1 MPLNARLDAVA
12 ADLRFALQSMR
23 RAPLFT
29 LVAAST
35 LALGIGANGAMFA
48 LADSALLRPLP
59 FKDAD
64 RLLVVNE
71 YGPQQAGRS
80 RIELLNFQEWTQQ
93 VRSFES
99 MAAAWLPAG
108 DGGGTLTDANGV
120 SDTVA
125 TQTVTPQFFDLLGVR
140 AMSGRTFTPADDSPD
155 PRVVVVSEGFWRR
168 RLGADPAIIGRS
180 ITLNDKPLTVIGIV
194 PAAFQFVRPASAWVL
209 LPLPAATA
217 EGAARG
223 QCGICRVLQVVAR
236 IKPGVSPEAAR
247 AELTSI
253 ANALAARTG
262 GLSPRRVVLTPLRD
276 VVIGQELRI
285 TSLLFLGVVGFVL
298 LLCCANVA
306 NLVLARATVRQRELA
321 VRAALGAGRFRIA
334 SQLVIESLVL
344 ALAGGA
350 LGLSLAAIILRV
362 APALLPAGLV
372 PGNLTLDLDTRVM
385 AFSVLVAVASGIV
398 IGLVPAWQASGLSL
412 TQAIGDRSQ
421 ITRGGGRL
429 RAGLVV
435 AEVAVAVVVL
445 CVAGLLV
452 RTLLVVDGFEPGY
465 RADPATVLTARV
477 DVPSLTAGSRYP
489 TAESLVDLMLRI
501 EREVA
506 SVPGVASA
514 GWATTLPLG
523 GSQLGSQAFEIVG
536 DPLASGATRP
546 QADYQI
552 VTPAYLRTID
562 LPIIAGRAF
571 TDQDLATSAPVGI
584 VSEAF
589 AARHLRGQNVLGA
602 QITIA
607 AGITGRVTRTIVGV
621 ARQVKGR
628 PDETEALVQ
637 MYVPVTQAPWPGT
650 HLVVRAAAG
659 DATVLTKAIRDAV
672 ARIDS
677 RLPLNA
683 VMTLEAVAG
692 VATDRHRFRARLLAA
707 FAALAL
713 ALAMIGVFGVLA
725 YSTQQ
730 RVREFGV
737 RLALGATGANVLALV
752 LGSATRMVVAG
763 TVIGLATA
771 ATLSGALTAFLFGVQ
786 PLDPTTFVSVALV
799 IAGGGIGASMV
810 PAVRAARTDP
820 ARVFRD

>member
-1 MPLNARLDAVA
+1 MLLQARLDAAA
-12 ADLRFALQSMR
+12 ADLRFALQTMR

-64 RLLVVNE
+64 RLVVVNE

-80 RIELLNFQEWTQQ
+80 RIELLNFHEWTRQ
-93 VRSFES
+93 VRSFEA

-108 DGGGTLTDANGV
+108 DGGGTLSDASGV
-120 SDTVA
+120 SETVA
-125 TQTVTPQFFDLLGVR
+125 TQTVTPQFFDVLGVHPV
-140 AMSGRTFTPADDSPD
+140 AGRTFRQTDDAPD
-155 PRVVVVSEGFWRR
+155 PRVVVLSEGFWRR
-168 RLGADPAIIGRS
+168 RFGADPTLVGRA
-180 ITLNDKPLTVIGIV
+180 ITLNEKPLTVIGIM
-194 PAAFQFVRPASAWVL
+194 PAAFEFVRPASAWVL

-217 EGAARG
+217 EGATRG
-223 QCGICRVLQVVAR
+223 QCGVCRVLQVVGR
-236 IKPGVSPEAAR
+236 TRPGVSAEAAR
-247 AELTSI
+247 AEIASL
-253 ANALAARTG
+253 ANALAASTG

-321 VRAALGAGRFRIA
+321 VRAALGAGRVRIA

-344 ALAGGA
+344 ALIGGA
-350 LGLSLAAIILRV
+350 LGLGLAAAILRV

-372 PGNLTLDLDTRVM
+372 PGNLTLALDARVL
-385 AFSVLVAVASGIV
+385 AFSVLVAVASGVV

-412 TQAIGDRSQ
+412 TQTIGDRSQ

-429 RAGLVV
+429 RAGFVV

-445 CVAGLLV
+445 CVAGLLL
-452 RTLLVVDGFEPGY
+452 RTLLIVDGFDPGY
-465 RADPATVLTARV
+465 RANPAAVLTVRV
-477 DVPSLTAGSRYP
+477 DVPSLVAGSRYP
-489 TAESLVDLMLRI
+489 TAEGLVMLLQRI
-501 EREVA
+501 ERAVA

-523 GSQLGSQAFEIVG
+523 GSQLGLQAFEIVG
-536 DPLASGATRP
+536 EPVASGAARP

-552 VTPAYLRTID
+552 VSPAYLRTID
-562 LPIIAGRAF
+562 LPLVAGRAF
-571 TDQDLATSAPVGI
+571 TEEDAAASPPVAI

-589 AARHLRGQNVLGA
+589 AARHLRGRNPLGA
-602 QITIA
+602 QIVIA
-607 AGITGRVTRTIVGV
+607 AGITGHVTRTIVGV

-637 MYVPVTQAPWPGT
+637 MYVPITQAPWSGT
-650 HLVVRAAAG
+650 NLVVRSATG
-659 DATVLTKAIRDAV
+659 DPTALTSAIRDAV
-672 ARIDS
+672 ARIDPG
-677 RLPLNA
+677 LPLNT
-683 VMTLEAVAG
+683 VMTLEDVAG
-692 VATDRHRFRARLLAA
+692 VATHRHRFRAWLLMA

-752 LGSATRMVVAG
+752 LGSASRMVMAG
-763 TVIGLATA
+763 TVIGLAVA
-771 ATLSGALTAFLFGVQ
+771 ASLSGSLTAFLFGVQ
-786 PLDPTTFVSVALV
+786 PLDATTFVSVALV
-799 IAGGGIGASMV
+799 IAGAGIGASMV
-810 PAVRAARTDP
+810 PAVRAARIDP

>member
-1 MPLNARLDAVA
+1 MPVNARLDAVA
-12 ADLRFALQSMR
+12 TDLRFALQTMR

-59 FKDAD
+59 YKDAE
-64 RLLVVNE
+64 RLIVVNE

-80 RIELLNFQEWTQQ
+80 RIELLNFQEWTRQ
-93 VRSFES
+93 VRSLEA

-108 DGGGTLTDANGV
+108 EGGGTLTDANGV
-120 SDTVA
+120 SETVA
-125 TQTVTPQFFDLLGVR
+125 TQSVTPQFFDVLGVR
-140 AMSGRTFTPADDSPD
+140 PVAGRTFTPGDDSPN
-155 PRVVVVSEGFWRR
+155 PRVVVLSEGFWR
-168 RLGADPAIIGRS
+168 RLGADPAVIGS
-180 ITLNDKPLTVIGIV
+180 AITLNEKPLTVIGIV

-209 LPLPAATA
+209 LPLPGATA
-217 EGAARG
+217 EGATRG
-223 QCGICRVLQVVAR
+223 QCGICRLLQVVGR
-236 IKPGVSPEAAR
+236 TKPGVSPEAAR

-253 ANALAARTG
+253 ANALAASAG

-344 ALAGGA
+344 ALMGGL
-350 LGLSLAAIILRV
+350 LGLALAGAILRV

-372 PGNLTLDLDTRVM
+372 PGNLTPALDARVM
-385 AFSVLVAVASGIV
+385 AFSVLVAVASGVV
-398 IGLVPAWQASGLSL
+398 IGLVPAWQASGLPL

-445 CVAGLLV
+445 CVAGLLL
-452 RTLLVVDGFEPGY
+452 RTLLVVNSFEPGY
-465 RADPATVLTARV
+465 RVDPASVLTARV
-477 DVPSLTAGSRYP
+477 DFPSLAAGSRYP
-489 TAESLVDLMLRI
+489 TAESLVDLMQRI
-501 EREVA
+501 ERAVTA
-506 SVPGVASA
+506 VPGVAGA

-523 GSQLGSQAFEIVG
+523 GSQLGLQAFEIAG
-536 DPLASGATRP
+536 DPVANGATKP
-546 QADYQI
+546 QADYQ
-552 VTPAYLRTID
+552 VVSPAYLRTID
-562 LPIIAGRAF
+562 LPIVAGRAF
-571 TDQDLATSAPVGI
+571 TDQDSATSAPVAI

-589 AARHLRGQNVLGA
+589 AARHLRGTNALGA
-602 QITIA
+602 QIVIA
-607 AGITGRVTRTIVGV
+607 AGITGRVTRTVVGV

-637 MYVPVTQAPWPGT
+637 LYVPMTQAPWSGT

-659 DATVLTKAIRDAV
+659 DPTVLTTAIRDAV
-672 ARIDS
+672 ARIDP
-677 RLPLNA
+677 RLPLNS
-683 VMTLEAVAG
+683 VMTLEDVAG
-692 VATDRHRFRARLLAA
+692 IATDRHRFRAWLLAA

-713 ALAMIGVFGVLA
+713 ALATIGVFGVLA

-737 RLALGATGANVLALV
+737 RLALGATSANVLALV
-752 LGSATRMVVAG
+752 LGSATRMVVVG
-763 TVIGLATA
+763 TVIGLAVA
-771 ATLSGALTAFLFGVQ
+771 AALSGSLAAFLFGVE
-786 PLDPTTFVSVALV
+786 PLDAPTFASVALV
-799 IAGGGIGASMV
+799 IAGAGLGASMV